1 MLTVTVPTGGGLLQ
15 DELDVGRD
23 ATIDELPLRL
33 QQAAGVV
40 DL

>member
-1 MLTVTVPTGGGLLQ
+1 MLTVSVPAGGGVLQ

-33 QQAAGVV
+33 QQAVGGVA
-40 DL
+40 L